1 MDWLTDPGLWSSLL
15 TLTAIEI
22 VLGID
27 NVVLIAILAARLPA
41 DQQNRARQV
50 GLALA
55 LTTRLALLAS
65 IAWIISLTQPLFELF
80 GHAVSWR
87 DIVLIAGGLF
97 LIYKG
102 TRDVHHVLEV
112 MRRRERRSTQT
123 GEQALPA

>member
-1 MDWLTDPGLWSSLL
+1 M

-27 NVVLIAILAARLPA
+27 NVVFIAILAARLPA

-65 IAWIISLTQPLFELF
+65 IAWIISLTQPLLELF

-102 TRDVHHVLEV
+102 TRDVHNAWKV